1 MIRYGEPACIIGIV
15 WKDQNLPTA
24 LPQPRLRRAVM
35 HREQHDFPSAVV
47 SERYRPPADRSPHA
61 PWRSQQPR
69 RCRCHRALHILYR
82 PPRWV
87 ERLPHE
93 PHVFETQPAVLAD
106 EKRRKVGDRE
116 ALIGEFRIQGA
127 STGTRHACSLLPGKC
142 QTNRNRPTTMIGLS
156 KGIVSSL
163 STLSARILPANAL
176 TSDVVVDLVYQDATA
191 RSDCTRRIILQLPS
205 APMFFTFPDGRG
217 RPEFA

>member
-1 MIRYGEPACIIGIV
+1 MIRYGEPACIVGIV

-24 LPQPRLRRAVM
+24 FPQPRLRRAVM

-47 SERYRPPADRSPHA
+47 SERYQAASGSLPSCAVAIPAAKTMQMPSSASYSLSPA
-61 PWRSQQPR
+61 SLGGAITA
-69 RCRCHRALHILYR
+69 RAT
-82 PPRWV
+82 
-87 ERLPHE
+87 
-93 PHVFETQPAVLAD
+93 VFETQPAVLAD

-142 QTNRNRPTTMIGLS
+142 QTNRNRPTTVIGLS

-163 STLSARILPANAL
+163 NSFGQDFARKRAAERCHRRFGLS
-176 TSDVVVDLVYQDATA
+176 
-191 RSDCTRRIILQLPS
+191 RR
-205 APMFFTFPDGRG
+205 DR
-217 RPEFA
+217 

>member
-1 MIRYGEPACIIGIV
+1 M
-15 WKDQNLPTA
+15 
-24 LPQPRLRRAVM
+24 
-35 HREQHDFPSAVV
+35 
-47 SERYRPPADRSPHA
+47 
-61 PWRSQQPR
+61 
-69 RCRCHRALHILYR
+69 
-82 PPRWV
+82 

-93 PHVFETQPAVLAD
+93 PHVFEMQPAVLAD

-127 STGTRHACSLLPGKC
+127 STGTRHARSLLPGKC
-142 QTNRNRPTTMIGLS
+142 QTNRNRPTTVIGLS

-176 TSDVVVDLVYQDATA
+176 PSDVVVDLVYQDATA
-191 RSDCTRRIILQLPS
+191 RSDCTRRIIFQLPS